1 MAFLLAIAQAQAPA
15 GSLAGPD
22 LMPPIWRTLGGLLV
36 VLALLAG
43 LAWLL
48 KRGVLSR
55 RGPSALSVESALPLG
70 DRRSLVVVTVENR
83 RLLLGLAPGQVSLV
97 TELLPPQTFEH
108 AINRA
113 TGTSVP
119 PSTEGRS

>member
-1 MAFLLAIAQAQAPA
+1 MIPFFLAQTDVLGA
-15 GSLAGPD
+15 GGPD
-22 LMPPIWRTLGGLLV
+22 LVPSIWRTAFALIV
-36 VLALLAG
+36 VLSLLAG

-48 KRGVLSR
+48 R
-55 RGPSALSVESALPLG
+55 RGALARRRSSSLSVESALPLG

-108 AINRA
+108 AIARA
-113 TGTSVP
+113 T
-119 PSTEGRS
+119 TEEPRA

>member
-1 MAFLLAIAQAQAPA
+1 MILFLLAQTDAVGA
-15 GSLAGPD
+15 GGPD
-22 LMPPIWRTLGGLLV
+22 LVPPMWRTAAALLV

-43 LAWLL
+43 LAWVL
-48 KRGVLSR
+48 KRGVLTR
-55 RGPSALSVESALPLG
+55 RSSSALSVESALALG

-108 AINRA
+108 AIARA
-113 TGTSVP
+113 T
-119 PSTEGRS
+119 TEEKRG

>member
-1 MAFLLAIAQAQAPA
+1 MLLLLAQTADA
-15 GSLAGPD
+15 GAAGPD
-22 LMPPIWRTLGGLLV
+22 LVPPVWRTLVALLV
-36 VLALLAG
+36 VLAMLAV

-48 KRGVLSR
+48 RRGVLAR
-55 RGPSALSVESALPLG
+55 RGSSALSVESALALG

-108 AINRA
+108 AVARA
-113 TGTSVP
+113 TAEEP
-119 PSTEGRS
+119 RR